1 MNKKQMKMND
11 MKISKTHYSGLDV
24 IRVVAITGIVLMHI
38 FSNGN
43 FNLNGFLFEKVIGTA
58 GNFTILFMMVS
69 AFGMCCGYYQKF
81 EDGTISIDSFYK
93 RRYEKL
99 WPFFALLCILDVM
112 ISPSANSVY
121 EIFANLTML
130 QGLLPNPQIS
140 VVGVSWTLAVIFV
153 FYLLFPFFCFLL
165 FSKKRAW
172 LGFIIAG
179 IYNIL
184 CQLYFFDEQH
194 VLGNFMERENI
205 LYSAVFFMA
214 GGLIY
219 LYRDELKRL
228 KNNRIVAVIILA
240 ITASAYYFLSQN
252 DLVMAVFSVAIIIFA
267 ITTDGK
273 LGENKLIKKLSSI
286 SFEIYLCHMVIY
298 RVLEKLHLIHIF
310 ENDLLSYI
318 FTSIAVICGS
328 VIFSV
333 CAKLLLN
340 KIEIYLKERRLRES

>member
-1 MNKKQMKMND
+1 MSER
-11 MKISKTHYSGLDV
+11 KIANNHYPGLDV
-24 IRVVAITGIVLMHI
+24 VRVIAIAGIVLMHVLA
-38 FSNGN
+38 NGN
-43 FNLNGFLFEKVIGTA
+43 YDLSGFLFEKVIGTA

-69 AFGMCCGYYQKF
+69 AFGMCCGYYEKF
-81 EDGTISIDSFYK
+81 KAGTINIEAFYK

-99 WPFFALLCILDVM
+99 WPFFALLCILDVV
-112 ISPSANSVY
+112 ISPSADSVY

-205 LYSAVFFMA
+205 LYSAIFFMA

-219 LYRDELKRL
+219 LYRDGYRQ
-228 KNNRIVAVIILA
+228 V
-240 ITASAYYFLSQN
+240 
-252 DLVMAVFSVAIIIFA
+252 
-267 ITTDGK
+267 
-273 LGENKLIKKLSSI
+273 
-286 SFEIYLCHMVIY
+286 LCA
-298 RVLEKLHLIHIF
+298 
-310 ENDLLSYI
+310 NS
-318 FTSIAVICGS
+318 FTSLAELSLHRAGKPALNHLVAEDRERVKGGEAACEALDVNS
-328 VIFSV
+328 VFCYQPASSSCISMYFMLMYFFPPHWV
-333 CAKLLLN
+333 PAT
-340 KIEIYLKERRLRES
+340 